1 MAQLPLALPADPP
14 PAFANFVSGRN
25 AEVVAALRALA
36 GGARE
41 QRAIYLWGLPGA
53 GKTHLLRALHEGA
66 GPMRARLLGQDSPV
80 ADFMLPGAG
89 PPDLLLIDDCD
100 RLDAERQQAL
110 FGLLNRVRER
120 PPAASVVAGSGA
132 PRTLALREDLKS
144 RLAWGLV
151 FEVSPLSDDEKAQAL
166 ARQADERGVGLAADV
181 IPWLL
186 AHTSRDM
193 RSLSALLAALDSHAI
208 ARRRRAITLP
218 LVREVLAGPAAAG
231 AAAADLPRT
240 GGPAPG
246 DGGPAPRDGDPIRG
260 DGGPARDD
268 ARFGPGRPGG

>member
-25 AEVVAALRALA
+25 AEVLAALRALA

-41 QRAIYLWGLPGA
+41 QRAIYLWGLPGS
-53 GKTHLLRALHEGA
+53 GKSHLLRAVREAA
-66 GPMRARLLGQDSPV
+66 GPAQARLLGPDSP
-80 ADFMLPGAG
+80 AGDFALPDAG
-89 PPDLLLIDDCD
+89 PPELLLIDDCD
-100 RLDAERQQAL
+100 RLDDVRQQAL

-132 PRTLALREDLKS
+132 PRTLVLREDLKS

-151 FEVSPLSDDEKAQAL
+151 FEVSPLSDEEKAQAL

-181 IPWLL
+181 VPWLL

-193 RSLSALLAALDSHAI
+193 RSLAALLAALDRHAI
-208 ARRRRAITLP
+208 ARHRRAITLP
-218 LVREVLAGPAAAG
+218 LVRELLAGAAAPG
-231 AAAADLPRT
+231 AAAADPPHAADPSGAAPPGAAGT
-240 GGPAPG
+240 APG
-246 DGGPAPRDGDPIRG
+246 S
-260 DGGPARDD
+260 
-268 ARFGPGRPGG
+268 ARFGRGGPGG